1 MRHNTSFTVSNV
13 THPLTRGYSFF
24 ADTAVTQC
32 FYQHLQIS

>member
-1 MRHNTSFTVSNV
+1 MLHILLQEDTA
-13 THPLTRGYSFF
+13 FF